1 MVLQIS
7 TISRLNFLLILRVL
21 FIGLVISDMEDDPV
35 AALRF
40 TKSLQAL
47 SRLVANSFLS
57 EYIRDEDML
66 RDFVICSLYMITYV
80 FFWFIHWRKMVPAR
94 PLSPPPSRG
103 QCTPPSHPSASP
115 NQRHACHSH
124 RLSGP
129 MLKLPPIGERK
140 NRVEWNKI
148 FFALV

>member
-21 FIGLVISDMEDDPV
+21 FIGLVISDIEDDPV

-66 RDFVICSLYMITYV
+66 RDFVICSL
-80 FFWFIHWRKMVPAR
+80 
-94 PLSPPPSRG
+94 
-103 QCTPPSHPSASP
+103 
-115 NQRHACHSH
+115 
-124 RLSGP
+124 
-129 MLKLPPIGERK
+129 
-140 NRVEWNKI
+140 
-148 FFALV
+148 